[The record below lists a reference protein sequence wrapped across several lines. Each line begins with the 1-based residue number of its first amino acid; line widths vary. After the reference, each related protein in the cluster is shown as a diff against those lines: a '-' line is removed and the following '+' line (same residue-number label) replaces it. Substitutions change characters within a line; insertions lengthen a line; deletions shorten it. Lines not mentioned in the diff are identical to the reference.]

1 MKKRPLYQEPLSSVL
16 RRHPHGNKTEIT
28 STVRWVALTS
38 LFLFLTLIV
47 VFLLTG
53 KSVDALVT
61 AVGIVPILVSIILLR
76 QDAVTIPSTLLA
88 ITIIFLITWLATLG
102 QGIYDIGL
110 LGFPVI
116 LIVAGLILRGRV
128 IMYLAFFIILCMG
141 WLGFGAQYGWY
152 QPTVNTQG
160 SIGDFFVGSIIILVA
175 GNAVYRLVRNVY
187 DTLAQAEKEIE
198 MREKAEQER
207 EAVIQKLKLKNQ
219 ELDRFAVRVSH
230 DLKTPLITVA
240 GFLGFLEKD
249 IKDGKHER
257 VERNVAQISEAAKK
271 MGKFVDELLDLSRV
285 GRIVNPPS
293 NVAFDAIVQEALTAA
308 EGVLKAK
315 QVRVKIEAIFPFVH
329 VDRARVVQVMQNLIT
344 NAVKFMGDQP
354 QPVIRIGFEEINGE
368 HIFSVRD
375 NGIGIAK
382 DHQER
387 IFELFSKLDPNT
399 DGIGIGLGMVKRI
412 IDTHGGR
419 IWVESEGAGKG
430 TTFKFTLRKQ
440 LESPFSQ

>member
-249 IKDGKHER
+249 IKDGNHER
-257 VERNVAQISEAAKK
+257 VERNVAQISDAAKK

-293 NVAFDAIVQEALTAA
+293 NVAFDEIVQEALTAA

-387 IFELFSKLDPNT
+387 MFELFSKLDPNT

>member
-1 MKKRPLYQEPLSSVL
+1 MKKRRLYQEPLSTAL

-53 KSVDALVT
+53 KSVDTLVT

-249 IKDGKHER
+249 IKDGNHER
-257 VERNVAQISEAAKK
+257 VERNVAQISDAAKK

-293 NVAFDAIVQEALTAA
+293 NVAFDEIVQEALTAA